1 MPFGMKKLIT
11 NSCNLDWFIMD
22 NVFINALGRIP
33 VPEQPLEIV
42 ERKGLGHPDTICDAI
57 MNDISAALSKAY
69 IETFGTILH
78 HNMDKALLGAGKIHA
93 KFGGGE
99 IIEPMK
105 FVIGDRATRYAG
117 DKEIDVWSICKKA
130 TIKWFD
136 TNLRFVK
143 PEHIEFIS
151 ALQEGSSNLTD
162 IFKRQNEDFHG
173 ANDTSAAVGYA
184 PFSPVEETVLG
195 LESYLN
201 SIEFHKI
208 HPEGGEDVKL
218 MACRKGNEMDLT
230 VAMAFV
236 DGYVE
241 SINDYKRKKEVVY
254 TAIMEWLDEK
264 VNSDVFSQIKTR
276 FNAADRPERGI
287 GGCYLTV
294 LGTSADSGDSGQVG
308 RGNNVVGVIPLNRP
322 MASEAAAGKNPVSH
336 VGKIY
341 NFLSYRLANRIYAEV
356 PGFKEVYVWLLS
368 TIGDPINRPSALSVQ
383 LIPKGGISKD
393 HYVEVE
399 EVITDEFSKLPV
411 FLKELAEGTLTVC

>member
-1 MPFGMKKLIT
+1 
-11 NSCNLDWFIMD
+11 MD
-22 NVFINALGRIP
+22 NIYVNALGRIP

-42 ERKGLGHPDTICDAI
+42 ERKGLGHPDSICDAI
-57 MNDISAALSKAY
+57 MNDMSVVLCKAY
-69 IETFGTILH
+69 LETFDTILH
-78 HNMDKALLGAGKIHA
+78 HNMDKALLGAGKIQA

-105 FVIGDRATRYAG
+105 YVIGDRATRYVG
-117 DKEIDVWSICKKA
+117 NKEIDVWGICKNA
-130 TIKWFD
+130 AINWFD

-143 PEHIEFIS
+143 SEHLDFIS

-162 IFKRQNEDFHG
+162 IFNRQNVDFLG

-201 SIEFHKI
+201 SSEFHKI

-218 MACRKGNEMDLT
+218 MACRKGDELDLT

-236 DGYVE
+236 DRYVE
-241 SINDYKRKKEVVY
+241 SIDDYKRKKTEIH
-254 TAIMEWLDEK
+254 TTITEWLEEK
-264 VNSDVFSQIKTR
+264 VDTNVFSKINTR

-341 NFLSYRLANRIYAEV
+341 NLLSYRLANRIVSEV

-368 TIGDPINRPSALSVQ
+368 TIGDPINHPSALSVQ
-383 LIPKGGISKD
+383 LIPKGGINKD
-393 HYVEVE
+393 HYVDVE
-399 EVITDEFSKLPV
+399 EVIIDEFTKLPV
-411 FLKELAEGTLTVC
+411 FLKELADGTLAVC

>member
-1 MPFGMKKLIT
+1 MNNIY
-11 NSCNLDWFIMD
+11 
-22 NVFINALGRIP
+22 INALGRIP

-42 ERKGLGHPDTICDAI
+42 ERKGLGHPDSICDAI
-57 MNDISAALSKAY
+57 MNDMSTKLSSKY
-69 IETFGTILH
+69 LESFGTILH
-78 HNMDKALLGAGKIHA
+78 HNMDKALLGAGKIQV

-99 IIEPMK
+99 ILEPMK
-105 FVIGDRATRYAG
+105 LVIGDRATRYVG
-117 DKEIDVWSICKKA
+117 EKEIDVWNICKNA
-130 TIKWFD
+130 ALQWFNS
-136 TNLRFVK
+136 NLRFVE
-143 PEHIEFIS
+143 PEHIEFIN

-162 IFKRQNEDFHG
+162 IFKRQNVDFLG

-184 PFSPVEETVLG
+184 PFSPVERTILG

-201 SIEFHKI
+201 SYEFHTN

-218 MACRKGNEMDLT
+218 MACRKGDELDLT

-236 DGYVE
+236 DRYVE
-241 SINDYKRKKEVVY
+241 SVNDYKRKKEEIY
-254 TAIMEWLDEK
+254 SSIMEWLNE
-264 VNSDVFSQIKTR
+264 NSNTNMFSHIKTR

-294 LGTSADSGDSGQVG
+294 LGISADSGDSGQVG

-341 NFLSYRLANRIYAEV
+341 NLLSYRLANRIYSEV
-356 PGFKEVYVWLLS
+356 SGFKEVYVWLLS
-368 TIGDPINRPSALSVQ
+368 TIGDPINLPSALSVQ
-383 LIPKGGISKD
+383 LIPRSGISKE

-399 EVITDEFSKLPV
+399 EVIDSEFSKLPV
-411 FLKELAEGTLTVC
+411 FIKELADGTLSVC

>member
-1 MPFGMKKLIT
+1 M
-11 NSCNLDWFIMD
+11 N

-42 ERKGLGHPDTICDAI
+42 ERKGLGHPDTICDAV
-57 MNDISAALSKAY
+57 MNDMSVALSNTY
-69 IETFGTILH
+69 IKTFGAILH
-78 HNMDKALLGAGKIHA
+78 HNMDKALLGAGKIQT

-105 FVIGDRATRYAG
+105 FVIGDRATRYVE
-117 DKEIDVWSICKKA
+117 DKEIDVWNVCQKA

-136 TNLRFVK
+136 NNLRFVK

-162 IFKRQNEDFHG
+162 IFNRQNEDFLG

-201 SIEFHKI
+201 SSEFHKI
-208 HPEGGEDVKL
+208 HPEGGEDVKI
-218 MACRKGNEMDLT
+218 MACRKGHEMDLT
-230 VAMAFV
+230 VATAFV
-236 DGYVE
+236 DRYVE
-241 SINDYKRKKEVVY
+241 SINDYKKKKEEIH
-254 TAIMEWLDEK
+254 TAIKEWLEEN
-264 VNSDVFSQIKTR
+264 VNKDIFTQIKTR

-287 GGCYLTV
+287 SGCYLTV

-322 MASEAAAGKNPVSH
+322 MASEAAAGKNPISH

-341 NFLSYRLANRIYAEV
+341 NFLSYRLANRIYTEV
-356 PGFKEVYVWLLS
+356 TGFKEVYVWLLS

-383 LIPKGGISKD
+383 LIPKSGISKD
-393 HYVEVE
+393 HYAEVE
-399 EVITDEFSKLPV
+399 EVIIDEFSKLPA
-411 FLKELAEGTLTVC
+411 FLKELAEGTLTVS

>member
-1 MPFGMKKLIT
+1 
-11 NSCNLDWFIMD
+11 MD

-42 ERKGLGHPDTICDAI
+42 ERKGLGHPDSICDAI
-57 MNDISAALSKAY
+57 MNDISAALSSTY
-69 IETFGTILH
+69 LETFDTILH
-78 HNMDKALLGAGKIHA
+78 HNMDKALLGAGKIQT

-105 FVIGDRATRYAG
+105 LVIGDRATRYVG
-117 DKEIDVWSICKKA
+117 DKEIDVWSVCKQA
-130 TIKWFD
+130 AIKWFE

-162 IFKRQNEDFHG
+162 IFKRQNAEFLG

-184 PFSPVEETVLG
+184 PFSPVEETILG

-201 SIEFHKI
+201 SYEFHKI

-218 MACRKGNEMDLT
+218 MACRKGDELDLT

-236 DGYVE
+236 DRYVE
-241 SINDYKRKKEVVY
+241 SINDYTRKKDEIYEVI
-254 TAIMEWLDEK
+254 TEWLDK
-264 VNSDVFSQIKTR
+264 NIDTDTFSQVNTR

-341 NFLSYRLANRIYAEV
+341 NLLSYRLANRIHAEV

-393 HYVEVE
+393 HYDEVE
-399 EVITDEFSKLPV
+399 EVIVDEFSKLPI
-411 FLKELAEGTLTVC
+411 FLKELADGTLTVC